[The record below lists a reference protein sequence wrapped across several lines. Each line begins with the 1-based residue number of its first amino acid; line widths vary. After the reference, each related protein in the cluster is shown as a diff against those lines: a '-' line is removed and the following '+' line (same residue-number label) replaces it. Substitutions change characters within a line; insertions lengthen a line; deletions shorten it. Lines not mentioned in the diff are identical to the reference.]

1 MFYYP
6 RSDDYI
12 DDFVTYKDLNEFGRE
27 IKFGE
32 ISLDEA
38 EKRQEELLNKMNKL
52 KKHNPRNDDRKE
64 FKKEVLD
71 KIEKVFNARID
82 IIKGFRDGIVL
93 IRPETEKHKT
103 DMSEP
108 ESDNEQPKKIPE
120 WIRISNNAFTLL
132 KNRIGNAVNKN
143 LGPFIDK
150 EKISYLPLQEF
161 LQNILDGRFN
171 NAEEAREYYTK
182 NIYEDYQ
189 TKMNK

>member
-6 RSDDYI
+6 RSDRYI
-12 DDFVTYKDLNEFGRE
+12 DDFVNYKDLNEFGRE
-27 IKFGE
+27 IQFGE

-38 EKRQEELLNKMNKL
+38 EKQQEELLNKMNKL

-64 FKKEVLD
+64 SKKEVLD

-82 IIKGFRDGIVL
+82 IIKGFRDGIFL

-108 ESDNEQPKKIPE
+108 ESDKEQPKKIPE
-120 WIRISNNAFTLL
+120 WIKISNNAFTLL

-150 EKISYLPLQEF
+150 EKNNYLPLQEF

-171 NAEEAREYYTK
+171 NAEEAREYYTT

>member
-6 RSDDYI
+6 RSDGYI
-12 DDFVTYKDLNEFGRE
+12 DDFVNYKDLNEFGRE
-27 IKFGE
+27 IEFGE

-38 EKRQEELLNKMNKL
+38 EKQQEELLNKMNKL

-64 FKKEVLD
+64 SKKEVLD

-82 IIKGFRDGIVL
+82 IIKGFRDGIFL

-108 ESDNEQPKKIPE
+108 ESDNEQSKKIPE

-171 NAEEAREYYTK
+171 NAEEAREYYAT

>member
-6 RSDDYI
+6 RSDRYI
-12 DDFVTYKDLNEFGRE
+12 DDFVNYKDLNEFGRE
-27 IKFGE
+27 IQFGE

-38 EKRQEELLNKMNKL
+38 EKQQEELLNKMNKL

-64 FKKEVLD
+64 SKKEVLD

-82 IIKGFRDGIVL
+82 IIKGFRDGIFL

-108 ESDNEQPKKIPE
+108 ESDKEQPKKIPE
-120 WIRISNNAFTLL
+120 WIKISNNAFTLL

-143 LGPFIDK
+143 LGPFIYK
-150 EKISYLPLQEF
+150 EKNNYLPLQEF

-171 NAEEAREYYTK
+171 NAEEAREYYTT

>member
-1 MFYYP
+1 
-6 RSDDYI
+6 
-12 DDFVTYKDLNEFGRE
+12 
-27 IKFGE
+27 
-32 ISLDEA
+32 
-38 EKRQEELLNKMNKL
+38 MNKL

-64 FKKEVLD
+64 SKKEVLD
-71 KIEKVFNARID
+71 TIEKVFNARID
-82 IIKGFRDGIVL
+82 IIKGFRDGIFL

-108 ESDNEQPKKIPE
+108 ESDNEQSKKIPE

-171 NAEEAREYYTK
+171 NAEEAREYYTT

>member
-6 RSDDYI
+6 RSDGYI
-12 DDFVTYKDLNEFGRE
+12 DDFVNYKDLNEFGRE
-27 IKFGE
+27 IEFGE

-38 EKRQEELLNKMNKL
+38 EKQQEELLNKMNKL

-64 FKKEVLD
+64 SKKEVLD

-82 IIKGFRDGIVL
+82 IIKGFRDGIFL

-120 WIRISNNAFTLL
+120 WIRISNSAFTLL

-171 NAEEAREYYTK
+171 NAEEAREYYTT